1 MICSSSQIS
10 AVVNPTKQ
18 QIEINNFLVWMQ
30 QVSATLCGL
39 GLEVFTE
46 EASRPTDSNLAPRF
60 HLTNYSP
67 LTGWDYKV
75 VMVNITSLG
84 LSYTFD
90 EVCSLLLTHERRLE
104 QYGHVINTDGTIP
117 SANMAYHDPVD
128 PNYNPLCDLL
138 KLARRVLLSVPMHG
152 SLIVMLV
159 FFSVKLSLRIS
170 PSFFLLTYLLEAD
183 LNRVFASENSNVSED
198 YDGDEQSGSE

>member
-1 MICSSSQIS
+1 MASIGHDLTIRDRIF
-10 AVVNPTKQ
+10 ALVN
-18 QIEINNFLVWMQ
+18 
-30 QVSATLCGL
+30 GL
-39 GLEVFTE
+39 D
-46 EASRPTDSNLAPRF
+46 R
-60 HLTNYSP
+60 
-67 LTGWDYKV
+67 DYKV

-117 SANMAYHDPVD
+117 SANMAYHV
-128 PNYNPLCDLL
+128 
-138 KLARRVLLSVPMHG
+138 
-152 SLIVMLV
+152 
-159 FFSVKLSLRIS
+159 
-170 PSFFLLTYLLEAD
+170 LEAD